1 MDYDVY
7 YSTGGGTTVG
17 GGADVW
23 VNHWLEYI
31 APVLKVK
38 PILMIHRTRPAEFKD
53 DLGVEVHW
61 QGDDVKGFG
70 EIMNNARRINI
81 LHGYYSPHRYITD
94 NLDKIH
100 TNAVH
105 CNVQQAMKASFVL
118 DLEKSFHFHM
128 EQEWEDTIVEKAKY
142 PFWIGINKP
151 KLKGNHEHLLHIPN
165 FYEFKHN
172 KDVVDNNKV
181 GFAARMETR
190 KCPHFLQGIPSEL
203 NTDPKDVQWWKRN
216 LNLDTTGW
224 KTYKFNYE
232 FLDKFYNRD
241 WGISHSAHIYEPFG
255 YSIFQAVD
263 YGKLPIIAHDWLA
276 EYDYP
281 FRASTPEEFKEQ
293 YDNICKLSI
302 QERQEHLVSL
312 RDYLRK
318 YDNRK
323 EWTEQLLKLYNE

>member
-1 MDYDVY
+1 
-7 YSTGGGTTVG
+7 
-17 GGADVW
+17 
-23 VNHWLEYI
+23 
-31 APVLKVK
+31 
-38 PILMIHRTRPAEFKD
+38 
-53 DLGVEVHW
+53 
-61 QGDDVKGFG
+61 
-70 EIMNNARRINI
+70 
-81 LHGYYSPHRYITD
+81 
-94 NLDKIH
+94 
-100 TNAVH
+100 
-105 CNVQQAMKASFVL
+105 
-118 DLEKSFHFHM
+118 M
-128 EQEWEDTIVEKAKY
+128 EHD
-142 PFWIGINKP
+142 
-151 KLKGNHEHLLHIPN
+151 HLLTIPN

-203 NTDPKDVQWWKRN
+203 NTDPKDVLWWKRN

-255 YSIFQAVD
+255 YSIFQAID
-263 YGKLPIIAHDWLA
+263 YGKLPILAHDWLT

-281 FRASTPEEFKEQ
+281 FRASSPEEFKEQ
-293 YDNICKLSI
+293 YDNLCKLSI

-312 RDYLRK
+312 REYLRK